1 MKILIVS
8 NSAWRNENSFGNS
21 FSNIFEGIEG
31 LEIANIYC
39 KYGTPQNNCV
49 SRYFQI
55 TEKSLIKGLLK
66 GSPKGREV
74 FAENEEEKKND
85 GEVTFNKIK
94 KHKNI
99 FMYWARGLIW
109 KICRPVSPELI
120 EFIDDF
126 KPDLLFIPVYYSY
139 YIHDINSFI
148 LKHCNIPALGYVSD
162 DVYTLRQFSLSPFFW
177 IDRILMR
184 RKMARVFSWCK
195 TVYVISD
202 IQKKEYSEIFGDKFE
217 VLTKCADFSDEKR
230 PPRKEHKA
238 PYKIVYAGN
247 VSKGRYR
254 ILTALADALERINAD
269 SEKFSLDIYTNTA
282 LTDGQKKKLE
292 SYKSSSL
299 FPPVGYEELKKIQAD
314 ADILLH
320 AEAFDLRERL
330 SVHQSF
336 STKIVDYLASN
347 RCILAIGDKSCSSID
362 YFLRNNCGAVADSRD
377 KIEEILRDLYEH
389 PEKME
394 SFENAAWNSGQ
405 EHHQRSK
412 MQKDLYDNI
421 VRTVE
426 ESKR

>member
-74 FAENEEEKKND
+74 YAENEEEKND

-109 KICRPVSPELI
+109 KICRPVSKELT
-120 EFIDDF
+120 EFIDDY

-139 YIHDINSFI
+139 YIHDINKYI

-230 PPRKEHKA
+230 PEKKEHKA

-247 VSKGRYR
+247 VSRGRYR
-254 ILTALADALERINAD
+254 ILTVLADALERINAD
-269 SEKFSLDIYTNTA
+269 GEKFSLDIYTNTA
-282 LTDGQKKKLE
+282 LTDGQKKKLD
-292 SYKSSSL
+292 SYEFSSL

-362 YFLRNNCGAVADSRD
+362 YFLRNNCGAVADSKDR
-377 KIEEILRDLYEH
+377 IEDALLDLYEH

-394 SFENAAWNSGQ
+394 SFEDAAWKSGQ
-405 EHHQRSK
+405 EHHQRDK